1 MQKETQ
7 SLPSKLKDYSKQKE
21 LEHNKELEEIS
32 ISDSSS
38 LEEEEMRPLEEWA
51 KSENL
56 TPILLNQ
63 SMAQMCLYF
72 QTKKEVHP
80 PIDVMLGMSPLSR
93 ARFRHREHKSEEWE
107 EPAAKPKKLSLLAEV
122 KLKEMQKE
130 FTIDDF
136 EKGRLLG
143 RGRFAHV
150 WLVRERC
157 RGYVVVLKN
166 IQKKKIKKYRAEKAL
181 RNEIEIQSHL
191 NEHSNILR
199 LFGYFDDEESVH
211 LILEYA
217 HQGDLF
223 YNIHHML
230 MSEHKIANYIYQIA
244 MALLYM
250 HSRHVIHRDL
260 KPENIFISHDG
271 KIKIADFGWA
281 IRTQSPQDVI
291 VGTVHYMAPEMMLG
305 FYDTKVDIWAMGI
318 LLFELFDKKLPFFP
332 GTFEELR
339 ELFQDE
345 GFDRVPKKAPCPEAI
360 DLVVRLLEYE
370 PLKRINLNEVLV
382 HPWIVR
388 HCDSKVK
395 SIPIAIESKEHVQ
408 SFNLPGF
415 ERNSSS
421 DSEQHV
427 PSKPVSG
434 NNSASFKFRIGNT
447 STSHTSSLNS
457 SLNSSLSDISHAPRA
472 RQETPPIPNSN
483 EHIQPKI

>member
-7 SLPSKLKDYSKQKE
+7 SLPSKLKEYSKLKE

-51 KSENL
+51 MQENL
-56 TPILLNQ
+56 KPILVNQ
-63 SMAQMCLYF
+63 SMPQMCLYF

-107 EPAAKPKKLSLLAEV
+107 EPSTSTTTKPKKLSLLAEI
-122 KLKEMQKE
+122 KKKEMQKE
-130 FTIDDF
+130 FTLDDF

-150 WLVRERC
+150 WLVRERL
-157 RGYVVVLKN
+157 RGYVVVLKT

-191 NEHSNILR
+191 NEHANILR
-199 LFGYFDDEESVH
+199 LFGYFDDEDSVH

-230 MSEHKIANYIYQIA
+230 MSEHRIANYVYQIA

-250 HSRHVIHRDL
+250 HSKNVIHRDL

-305 FYDTKVDIWAMGI
+305 VYDTKVDIWALGI

-345 GFDRVPKKAPCPEAI
+345 GFDRVPKKAPSAEAVE
-360 DLVVRLLEYE
+360 LVVKLLEYE
-370 PLKRINLNEVLV
+370 PKRRISLEEVLL

-388 HCDSKVK
+388 HCESKVK
-395 SIPIAIESKEHVQ
+395 SIPISIESKVPVH
-408 SFNLPGF
+408 SCTLDL
-415 ERNSSS
+415 NSSS
-421 DSEQHV
+421 ESTDSVH
-427 PSKPVSG
+427 SKPESG
-434 NNSASFKFRIGNT
+434 KSSISFKFRFGNATT
-447 STSHTSSLNS
+447 STSHTGSLNS
-457 SLNSSLSDISHAPRA
+457 SLGEITVMPRA
-472 RQETPPIPNSN
+472 VHESPTISN
-483 EHIQPKI
+483 KSEVIQPKI

>member
-7 SLPSKLKDYSKQKE
+7 SLPSKLKEYSKLKE
-21 LEHNKELEEIS
+21 MEHNKELEEIS

-38 LEEEEMRPLEEWA
+38 LEEEEMQPLEEWA
-51 KSENL
+51 KPDNL

-63 SMAQMCLYF
+63 SMPQMCLYF

-107 EPAAKPKKLSLLAEV
+107 EPVAKPKKLSLLAEV
-122 KLKEMQKE
+122 KRKEMHKE

-191 NEHSNILR
+191 NEHANILR

-281 IRTQSPQDVI
+281 LRTQSPQDVI

-345 GFDRVPKKAPCPEAI
+345 GFDKVPKKAPCAEAV

-388 HCDSKVK
+388 HCESKVK
-395 SIPIAIESKEHVQ
+395 SIPIAIESKEQ
-408 SFNLPGF
+408 ARSQQLPFIELNL
-415 ERNSSS
+415 NSSS
-421 DSEQHV
+421 ESDHT
-427 PSKPVSG
+427 SKSHSG
-434 NNSASFKFRIGNT
+434 HNSTSFKFKFGNAGST
-447 STSHTSSLNS
+447 SLSHTSSLNS
-457 SLNSSLSDISHAPRA
+457 SLGDIAPVPRA
-472 RQETPPIPNSN
+472 TLESPSN
-483 EHIQPKI
+483 PKSEFIQPKI

>member
-7 SLPSKLKDYSKQKE
+7 SLPSKLKDYSKMKE
-21 LEHNKELEEIS
+21 LEHNKELEDIS

-51 KSENL
+51 RSDNL

-63 SMAQMCLYF
+63 SMSQMCLYF

-107 EPAAKPKKLSLLAEV
+107 EPVVKPKKLSLLAEV

-130 FTIDDF
+130 FCIDDF

-157 RGYVVVLKN
+157 RGYVVVLKT

-191 NEHSNILR
+191 NEHGNILR
-199 LFGYFDDEESVH
+199 LFGYFDDEDSVH

-217 HQGDLF
+217 HLGDLF

-250 HSRHVIHRDL
+250 HSRNVIHRDL

-281 IRTQSPQDVI
+281 IRTQTPQDVI

-345 GFDRVPKKAPCPEAI
+345 GFDKVPKKAPCNDAI
-360 DLVVRLLEYE
+360 ELVVQLLEYE
-370 PLKRINLNEVLV
+370 PRKRINLNEVLV

-388 HCDSKVK
+388 HCDSKIR
-395 SIPIAIESKEHVQ
+395 SIPISIESKESTSH
-408 SFNLPGF
+408 SLNLPGF
-415 ERNSSS
+415 ELNSSS
-421 DSEQHV
+421 ESEPVVQT
-427 PSKPVSG
+427 KPISG
-434 NNSASFKFRIGNT
+434 NNSTASFRFRFGNT
-447 STSHTSSLNS
+447 STSNTTSLNS
-457 SLNSSLSDISHAPRA
+457 SLGDISSMPGA
-472 RQETPPIPNSN
+472 RVESPTIPKS
-483 EHIQPKI
+483 EYIQPKI

>member
-7 SLPSKLKDYSKQKE
+7 SLPSKLKEYSKLKE
-21 LEHNKELEEIS
+21 MEHNKELEEIS

-51 KSENL
+51 KPENL
-56 TPILLNQ
+56 TPILINQ
-63 SMAQMCLYF
+63 SMPQMCLYF

-107 EPAAKPKKLSLLAEV
+107 EPVAKPKKLSLLEEV
-122 KLKEMQKE
+122 KRKEMHKE
-130 FTIDDF
+130 FSIDDF

-191 NEHSNILR
+191 NEHGNILR

-230 MSEHKIANYIYQIA
+230 MSEHKIANFIYQIA

-281 IRTQSPQDVI
+281 LRTQSPQDVI

-345 GFDRVPKKAPCPEAI
+345 GFDKVPKKAPCPEAI
-360 DLVVRLLEYE
+360 DLVVKLLEYE
-370 PLKRINLNEVLV
+370 PTKRINLNEVLV

-395 SIPIAIESKEHVQ
+395 SIPISIESKEQTKSHM
-408 SFNLPGF
+408 SLPFIELNL
-415 ERNSSS
+415 NSSS
-421 DSEQHV
+421 ESEHA
-427 PSKPVSG
+427 PSKPTSG
-434 NNSASFKFRIGNT
+434 NNSTSFKFKFGNT
-447 STSHTSSLNS
+447 SLSHTSSLNS
-457 SLNSSLSDISHAPRA
+457 SLGDIAPVPCA
-472 RQETPPIPNSN
+472 TLESPPNAKSELI
-483 EHIQPKI
+483 HPKI

>member
-7 SLPSKLKDYSKQKE
+7 SLPSKLKEYSRMKE
-21 LEHNKELEEIS
+21 LEHSKELEEIS

-51 KSENL
+51 MPENL
-56 TPILLNQ
+56 KPILVNQ
-63 SMAQMCLYF
+63 SLPQMCLYF
-72 QTKKEVHP
+72 QTQKEVHP

-107 EPAAKPKKLSLLAEV
+107 EPIVKPKKLSLLAEV
-122 KLKEMQKE
+122 KRKEMEKE
-130 FTIDDF
+130 FTLDDF

-150 WLVRERC
+150 WLVRERL
-157 RGYVVVLKN
+157 RGFVVVLKT

-191 NEHSNILR
+191 NEHTNILR
-199 LFGYFDDEESVH
+199 LFGYFDDEDSVH

-250 HSRHVIHRDL
+250 HSKHVIHRDL

-305 FYDTKVDIWAMGI
+305 VYDTRVDIWALGI

-339 ELFQDE
+339 DLFQDE
-345 GFDRVPKKAPCPEAI
+345 GFDRVPKKAPCAEAVE
-360 DLVVRLLEYE
+360 LVVKLLEFDSK
-370 PLKRINLNEVLV
+370 KRISLEEVLL

-388 HCDSKVK
+388 HCESKIK
-395 SIPIAIESKEHVQ
+395 SNPISIESKEPAQNQ
-408 SFNLPGF
+408 SYTLDLHSY
-415 ERNSSS
+415 SSES
-421 DSEQHV
+421 TDSVH
-427 PSKPVSG
+427 SKPESAK
-434 NNSASFKFRIGNT
+434 NSISFKFRFGNATT
-447 STSHTSSLNS
+447 STSHTSSLNN
-457 SLNSSLSDISHAPRA
+457 SLGEVTALPRA
-472 RQETPPIPNSN
+472 RHESPTMSKS
-483 EHIQPKI
+483 EVIQPKI

>member
-7 SLPSKLKDYSKQKE
+7 SLASKLKEYSRMKE
-21 LEHNKELEEIS
+21 LEHNKELEDIS

-51 KSENL
+51 KPENL

-63 SMAQMCLYF
+63 SLSQMCLFF

-107 EPAAKPKKLSLLAEV
+107 EPVVKPKKLSLLAEV
-122 KLKEMQKE
+122 KLKEMRKD
-130 FTIDDF
+130 FSIDDF

-150 WLVRERC
+150 WLVRERL
-157 RGYVVVLKN
+157 RGYVVVLKT

-199 LFGYFDDEESVH
+199 LFGYFDDEESIH

-244 MALLYM
+244 MALMYM

-281 IRTQSPQDVI
+281 IRTQTPQDVI

-339 ELFQDE
+339 ELFQEE
-345 GFDRVPKKAPCPEAI
+345 GFDKVPKNAPCTEAT
-360 DLVVRLLEYE
+360 DLVVQLLEYE
-370 PLKRINLNEVLV
+370 PKKRINLNEVLV

-395 SIPIAIESKEHVQ
+395 SVPISIESKEPAQ
-408 SFNLPGF
+408 SYKLPF
-415 ERNSSS
+415 DLNSSS
-421 DSEQHV
+421 ESEHV
-427 PSKPVSG
+427 QTKHISSG
-434 NNSASFKFRIGNT
+434 NNSNSFKFKIGNT

-457 SLNSSLSDISHAPRA
+457 SLGDINYVPHPKIESPTMLTSDFV
-472 RQETPPIPNSN
+472 
-483 EHIQPKI
+483 QPKI